1 MKRRSFL
8 RRAAGVLLAPLAA
21 LGLASTSSNV
31 HIIITFDDGNRL
43 ALTKEEWAELGRSNY
58 KWRVERDKLCGGYI
72 TDKKGRKWAKWRP
85 GATYLRRV

>member
-8 RRAAGVLLAPLAA
+8 RRAVGVLLAPLGL
-21 LGLASTSSNV
+21 LGLDSTSSDV
-31 HIIITFDDGNRL
+31 HIIVTLDDGSRL
-43 ALTKEEWAELGRSNY
+43 GLTKEEWAELGRSKY
-58 KWRVERDKLCGGYI
+58 KWRVERDKLYDSYI